1 LNSIKESGMAET
13 QMRSMTPE
21 EFYQWQLDQDERY
34 ELVEGVPV
42 PLRAM
47 TGARNVHDAILVN
60 CIGELGSYLRG
71 RPCRVA
77 SANTARRTAPRTA
90 RRPDVSVDC
99 APPRADSYEAH
110 RPTVV
115 IEVLSPSTRKIDRFT
130 KLEEYRRHP
139 SLRHILLID
148 PDAVAAKL
156 YSRPDEGAWSDVDL
170 IGRDPVVD
178 LSAIEVALPLAAL
191 YERIDLPA

>member
-1 LNSIKESGMAET
+1 LLWIKESRMAET
-13 QMRSMTPE
+13 QTRLMTCE

-34 ELVEGVPV
+34 ELVDGVPV

-47 TGARNVHDAILVN
+47 TGASNVHDVILVN
-60 CIGELGSYLRG
+60 CIGELGSRLRG

-77 SANTARRTAPRTA
+77 TANTALRTAPRTA

-99 APPRADSYEAH
+99 APPRADSCEAH

-170 IGRDPVVD
+170 IGREAVIE
-178 LSAIEVALPLAAL
+178 LSAIEVALPPGAL
-191 YERIDLPA
+191 YERIEPPA

>member
-1 LNSIKESGMAET
+1 LRSIAESGMAET

-42 PLRAM
+42 PPRAM
-47 TGARNVHDAILVN
+47 SGASNVHDTILVN

-71 RPCRVA
+71 RPGRLA
-77 SANTARRTAPRTA
+77 SANTTLRTAPRTA

-139 SLRHILLID
+139 SPRHILLID

-156 YSRPDEGAWSDVDL
+156 YSRPDEGAWSDMDL
-170 IGRDPVVD
+170 IGRDAVVD

>member
-1 LNSIKESGMAET
+1 MAET
-13 QMRSMTPE
+13 QMRLMTCE

-47 TGARNVHDAILVN
+47 TGASNVHDVILIN
-60 CIGELGSYLRG
+60 CIGQLYVHLRG
-71 RPCRVA
+71 KPCRVA
-77 SANTARRTAPRTA
+77 SADTALRTSIRTS
-90 RRPDVSVDC
+90 RRPDVTVDC
-99 APPRADSYEAH
+99 APPEGRSYEAG

-148 PDAVAAKL
+148 PDSVAAKL
-156 YSRPDEGAWSDVDL
+156 YSRPDEGAWSDMDL
-170 IGRDPVVD
+170 IGREAVIA

-191 YERIDLPA
+191 YERIELPG

>member
-1 LNSIKESGMAET
+1 M
-13 QMRSMTPE
+13 
-21 EFYQWQLDQDERY
+21 
-34 ELVEGVPV
+34 

-47 TGARNVHDAILVN
+47 TGASNVRDAIPVN

-77 SANTARRTAPRTA
+77 SANTALRTAPRTA

-170 IGRDPVVD
+170 IGRDAVVD

>member
-1 LNSIKESGMAET
+1 MAET
-13 QMRSMTPE
+13 QMRLMTPE

-47 TGARNVHDAILVN
+47 TGASNVHDVILVN
-60 CIGELGSYLRG
+60 CIGQLYAHLRG
-71 RPCRVA
+71 KPCRVA
-77 SANTARRTAPRTA
+77 SADTALRTSIRSS
-90 RRPDVSVDC
+90 RRPDVMVDC
-99 APPRADSYEAH
+99 APPDGRSYEAR

-148 PDAVAAKL
+148 PDDVAAKL

-170 IGRDPVVD
+170 IGRDAVID
-178 LSAIEVALPLAAL
+178 LSAIEVALPLGAL
-191 YERIDLPA
+191 YERIELPA

>member
-1 LNSIKESGMAET
+1 MAET

-21 EFYQWQLDQDERY
+21 EFYEWQLDQDERY
-34 ELVEGVPV
+34 ELVDGVPV

-47 TGARNVHDAILVN
+47 TGASNVHDAILVN
-60 CIGELGSYLRG
+60 CIGQLYAHLRG
-71 RPCRVA
+71 KPCRVA
-77 SANTARRTAPRTA
+77 SADTALRTSIRTS
-90 RRPDVSVDC
+90 RRPDVTVDC
-99 APPRADSYEAH
+99 APLDGRSYEAQ

-148 PDAVAAKL
+148 PDTVAAKL

-170 IGRDPVVD
+170 IGRDAVVD